1 LRWHSRGIVY
11 TQEITAACCKS
22 GSFRRGLAFEKLP
35 SLLQHELEKV
45 TTPSEGKKIKLN
57 TVPLNWKEVYYASCP
72 LVSASNV
79 DQELGWT
86 KAK

>member
-57 TVPLNWKEVYYASCP
+57 TVPLNWKEVYYASCL